1 MTYNGDDNST
11 GGDTVSTLEIKN
23 LHVKVKDEPEHPEI
37 LRGVNLTVRTGEI
50 HALMGPNGN
59 GKSTMAETIMGN
71 PRYQVTEG
79 DILIDGQ
86 SILDLSVDARAR
98 AGLFLGMQYPAEIA
112 GVTNA
117 EFIRAAINARRPQDD
132 QIPIMQFLKQLDQ
145 TMTTLEMPEDMADRY
160 LNQGFSGGEK
170 KRNEILQL
178 MMIKPHFA
186 LLDEIDSGLDIDA
199 LRIVAKG
206 VNAQRGPEFGGL
218 IITHYQRLLDYI
230 VPDFVHVMKDGEII
244 ETGGAELAKS
254 LEKTGYSHLKAGE
267 ADA

>member
-1 MTYNGDDNST
+1 M
-11 GGDTVSTLEIKN
+11 STLEIKD
-23 LHVKVKDEPEHPEI
+23 LHVKVKDEPAHAEI
-37 LRGVNLTVRTGEI
+37 LRGVNLTVKTGEI

-59 GKSTMAETIMGN
+59 GKSTLAETIMGN
-71 PRYQVTEG
+71 PRYLVTQG
-79 DILIDGQ
+79 DILVDGQ
-86 SILDLSVDARAR
+86 SLLELPVDARAR

-117 EFIRAAINARRPQDD
+117 EFIRAAINARRPDDD
-132 QIPIMQFLKQLDQ
+132 QIPIMQFLKQLDA
-145 TMTTLEMPEDMADRY
+145 TMATLEMPADMADRY

-178 MMIKPHFA
+178 MMIQPKFA

-206 VNAQRGPEFGGL
+206 VNLQRGPEFGSL

-244 ETGGAELAKS
+244 ETGGAELAKE

-267 ADA
+267 PNA

>member
-1 MTYNGDDNST
+1 MT
-11 GGDTVSTLEIKN
+11 TLEITD
-23 LHVKVKDEPEHPEI
+23 LHVKVKAEPTHPEI
-37 LRGVNLTVRTGEI
+37 LRGVNLVVHTGEI

-59 GKSTMAETIMGN
+59 GKSTLAETIMGN
-71 PRYQVTEG
+71 PAYEVTQG
-79 DILIDGQ
+79 DIRIDGQ
-86 SILDLSVDARAR
+86 SLLDMPVDARAR
-98 AGLFLGMQYPAEIA
+98 LGLFLGMQYPAEIA

-117 EFIRAAINARRPQDD
+117 EFIRAAINARRADDD
-132 QIPIMQFLKQLDQ
+132 QVPIMQFLKDLDA
-145 TMTTLEMPEDMADRY
+145 TMATLEMPEDMADRY

-199 LRIVAKG
+199 LRIVSKG
-206 VNAQRGPEFGGL
+206 VNSLRGPEFGSL

-244 ETGGAELAKS
+244 ETGGADLAKE
-254 LEKTGYSHLKAGE
+254 LEKTGYEHLKGGVGNA
-267 ADA
+267 